1 VLFIGHNQVAYRL
14 RTRGITDEAPF
25 HLSVIVDGEDVTQ
38 QIDLQAI
45 FQGLPETM
53 HEFTQLVSAASVATI
68 FDTITG
74 KTHGIVH
81 APGPNGL
88 PGAFPICM
96 GESGIEVVLPHGL
109 TLEQA
114 ILMNQ
119 EGQRLDGIERIG
131 SDGTVYF
138 ASKNMA
144 ILKETLGYECKPM
157 PLSEVEYWAK
167 ELRAK
172 YVAIASR
179 VGLTFP

>member
-1 VLFIGHNQVAYRL
+1 
-14 RTRGITDEAPF
+14 
-25 HLSVIVDGEDVTQ
+25 
-38 QIDLQAI
+38 
-45 FQGLPETM
+45 M
-53 HEFTQLVSAASVATI
+53 
-68 FDTITG
+68 
-74 KTHGIVH
+74 
-81 APGPNGL
+81 
-88 PGAFPICM
+88 
-96 GESGIEVVLPHGL
+96 VLPHGL